1 MPNYIRN
8 KLIIIGSE
16 ADIKTVIDNC
26 KSIDDDGDKIAMD
39 FNKIIPMPKSLD
51 IEASNWLE
59 EGMKYLM
66 EKAKSQYEADNEF
79 ISKFESYPE
88 DRQQKCV
95 ELGRQ
100 GLANIAQHDAP
111 TWYEWSRKH
120 WGTKWNACH
129 SEQTDNAITFE
140 TAWNGVTALMVA
152 LSKKFPNVSF
162 EYSYADENTAYNCG
176 KYKIAAGRIISEVLP
191 DGGSKE
197 AYELYFELH
206 PEDRKY
212 YEFTDGQYRY
222 KEDEA

>member
-1 MPNYIRN
+1 
-8 KLIIIGSE
+8 
-16 ADIKTVIDNC
+16 
-26 KSIDDDGDKIAMD
+26 
-39 FNKIIPMPKSLD
+39 MPKSLD